1 MRTNKAIQYDK
12 QIDREIE
19 KAVSKFSQHLMSNA
33 KWVRLIDNLVDNI
46 DKVKKVKF
54 KKVQNE
60 VVGELYLNADTTFRF
75 DYWENGF
82 EGHNSFGGWLA
93 FKEIEYL
100 IFPRTVDT
108 DNNILQDLDQIVQL
122 MNSIGQFSIDLNED
136 RLKLN
141 CYLE

>member
-1 MRTNKAIQYDK
+1 MKTNKAIQHDK

-46 DKVKKVKF
+46 DKVKKVEF
-54 KKVQNE
+54 KKVQND
-60 VVGELYLNADTTFRF
+60 VVGELYLNTDTTFGF

-82 EGHNSFGGWLA
+82 EGHNSLGGWLT

-108 DNNILQDLDQIVQL
+108 DNNILQDLYQIVQL
-122 MNSIGQFSIDLNED
+122 VNSIGQFSIDLNAD

-141 CYLE
+141 CYIE

>member
-1 MRTNKAIQYDK
+1 MSTNQAIQYDK

-33 KWVRLIDNLVDNI
+33 KWVRLIDSLVNNI
-46 DKVKKVKF
+46 DKVKKVEF

-60 VVGELYLNADTTFRF
+60 VVGELYLNEGLTFGF

-82 EGHNSFGGWLA
+82 EGCNSIGGWLIY
-93 FKEIEYL
+93 KEIEYL
-100 IFPRTVDT
+100 IFPRIVNT
-108 DNNILQDLDQIVQL
+108 DNNILQDLDQIVEL
-122 MNSIGQFSIDLNED
+122 MNSIGQFSINLNED

-141 CYLE
+141 CYL